1 MTGLFYFY
9 KMDFVILQ
17 SFNNYVDA
25 HLLMAKLE
33 SEDIQCW
40 LQDENTVTLYPILTN
55 AVGGIKL
62 FVNKNDLSRARQIF
76 WEVENNRKKI
86 IECPK
91 CKGHNIEL
99 VSTPRKA
106 ANWFSAILIFFLEIM
121 LWPLTRSIIV
131 LIAETN
137 LQIVMKQTL
146 LLNIFLV

>member
-9 KMDFVILQ
+9 KMNFVILQ
-17 SFNNYVDA
+17 SFNNYLDA

-76 WEVENNRKKI
+76 WEVENNRKKT

-106 ANWFSAILIFFLEIM
+106 ANWFSAILTFFLGDYALAVDKVNHCFDCGNEFAN
-121 LWPLTRSIIV
+121 SN
-131 LIAETN
+131 ETN
-137 LQIVMKQTL
+137 TSA
-146 LLNIFLV
+146 

>member
-17 SFNNYVDA
+17 SFNNYLDA

-62 FVNKNDLSRARQIF
+62 FVNKNDLSRARQVF
-76 WEVENNRKKI
+76 WEVENNRKKT

-106 ANWFSAILIFFLEIM
+106 ANWFSAILTFFLGDYALAVDKVNHCFDCGNEFAN
-121 LWPLTRSIIV
+121 SN
-131 LIAETN
+131 ETN
-137 LQIVMKQTL
+137 TSA
-146 LLNIFLV
+146 

>member
-1 MTGLFYFY
+1 
-9 KMDFVILQ
+9 MDFVILQ
-17 SFNNYVDA
+17 SFNNYLDA

-76 WEVENNRKKI
+76 WEVENNRKKT

-106 ANWFSAILIFFLEIM
+106 TNWFSAILTFFLGDYALAVDKVNHCFDCGNEFAN
-121 LWPLTRSIIV
+121 TN
-131 LIAETN
+131 ETN
-137 LQIVMKQTL
+137 APA
-146 LLNIFLV
+146 

>member
-1 MTGLFYFY
+1 
-9 KMDFVILQ
+9 MDFVILQ
-17 SFNNYVDA
+17 SFNNYLDA

-33 SEDIQCW
+33 SEEIQCW

-76 WEVENNRKKI
+76 WEVENNRKII

-106 ANWFSAILIFFLEIM
+106 ANWFSAILTFFLGDYALAVDKVNHCFDCGNEFEN
-121 LWPLTRSIIV
+121 SN
-131 LIAETN
+131 ETN
-137 LQIVMKQTL
+137 TSA
-146 LLNIFLV
+146 

>member
-17 SFNNYVDA
+17 SFNNYLDA

-76 WEVENNRKKI
+76 WEIENNRKKT

-91 CKGHNIEL
+91 CKGQNIEL

-106 ANWFSAILIFFLEIM
+106 ANWFSAILTFFLGDYALAVDKVNHCFDCGNEFAN
-121 LWPLTRSIIV
+121 SN
-131 LIAETN
+131 ETN
-137 LQIVMKQTL
+137 TSA
-146 LLNIFLV
+146 

>member
-76 WEVENNRKKI
+76 WEVENNRKKT

-106 ANWFSAILIFFLEIM
+106 ANWFSAILTFFLGDYALAVDKVNHCFDCGNEFAN
-121 LWPLTRSIIV
+121 SN
-131 LIAETN
+131 ETN
-137 LQIVMKQTL
+137 TGA
-146 LLNIFLV
+146 

>member
-17 SFNNYVDA
+17 SFNNYLDA

-76 WEVENNRKKI
+76 WEVENNRKKT

-106 ANWFSAILIFFLEIM
+106 ANWFSAILTFFLGDYA
-121 LWPLTRSIIV
+121 LTVDKVNHCFDCGNEFANSN
-131 LIAETN
+131 ETN
-137 LQIVMKQTL
+137 ISA
-146 LLNIFLV
+146 

>member
-17 SFNNYVDA
+17 SFNNYLDA

-106 ANWFSAILIFFLEIM
+106 ANWFSAILTFFLGDYALAVDKVNHCFDCGNEFEN
-121 LWPLTRSIIV
+121 SN
-131 LIAETN
+131 ETN
-137 LQIVMKQTL
+137 TSA
-146 LLNIFLV
+146 

>member
-17 SFNNYVDA
+17 SFNNYLDA

-33 SEDIQCW
+33 SEEIQCW

-76 WEVENNRKKI
+76 WEVETNRKII

-106 ANWFSAILIFFLEIM
+106 ANWFSAILTFFLGDYALAVDKVNHCFDCGNEFAN
-121 LWPLTRSIIV
+121 SN
-131 LIAETN
+131 ETN
-137 LQIVMKQTL
+137 TSA
-146 LLNIFLV
+146 

>member
-17 SFNNYVDA
+17 SFNNYLDA

-33 SEDIQCW
+33 SEEIQCW

-76 WEVENNRKKI
+76 WEVENNRKKT

-106 ANWFSAILIFFLEIM
+106 ANWFSAILTFFLGDYALAVDKVNHCFDCGNEFAN
-121 LWPLTRSIIV
+121 SN
-131 LIAETN
+131 ETN
-137 LQIVMKQTL
+137 TSA
-146 LLNIFLV
+146 

>member
-1 MTGLFYFY
+1 
-9 KMDFVILQ
+9 MDFVILQ
-17 SFNNYVDA
+17 SFNNYLDA

-62 FVNKNDLSRARQIF
+62 FVNKNDFSRARQIF
-76 WEVENNRKKI
+76 WEVENNRKKT

-106 ANWFSAILIFFLEIM
+106 ANWFSAILTFFLGDYALAVDKVNHCFDCGNEFAN
-121 LWPLTRSIIV
+121 SN
-131 LIAETN
+131 ETN
-137 LQIVMKQTL
+137 TSA
-146 LLNIFLV
+146 

>member
-1 MTGLFYFY
+1 
-9 KMDFVILQ
+9 MDFVILQ
-17 SFNNYVDA
+17 SFNNYLDA

-76 WEVENNRKKI
+76 WEIENNRKKT

-106 ANWFSAILIFFLEIM
+106 ANWFSAILTFFLGDYA
-121 LWPLTRSIIV
+121 LTVDKVNHCFDCGNEFANSN
-131 LIAETN
+131 ETN
-137 LQIVMKQTL
+137 TSA
-146 LLNIFLV
+146 

>member
-9 KMDFVILQ
+9 IMDFVILQ
-17 SFNNYVDA
+17 SFNNYLDA

-33 SEDIQCW
+33 SEEIQCW

-76 WEVENNRKKI
+76 WEVENNRKKT

-106 ANWFSAILIFFLEIM
+106 ANWFSAILTFFLGDYALAVDKVNHCFDCGNEFAN
-121 LWPLTRSIIV
+121 SN
-131 LIAETN
+131 ETN
-137 LQIVMKQTL
+137 TSA
-146 LLNIFLV
+146 